1 MKQRVSKRMSMRESL
16 SSFKIF
22 SLNKIIKN
30 TSAQKNFGMI
40 ILIIL

>member
-16 SSFKIF
+16 SSFEIF
-22 SLNKIIKN
+22 SLNKTIKN